1 MMPPIRAG
9 ALRVAMQLQG
19 PVLKVPPKRPYF
31 CRARAVRREED
42 VRIGGPTV
50 ERPGRVQEELLRP
63 VDVLITADQGSKDE
77 GVGIL
82 RLETRDLPDQQ
93 GQVAGLPSRSVVVDA
108 FLIGITGGVDVLTA
122 IAH

>member
-1 MMPPIRAG
+1 
-9 ALRVAMQLQG
+9 
-19 PVLKVPPKRPYF
+19 
-31 CRARAVRREED
+31 
-42 VRIGGPTV
+42 V
-50 ERPGRVQEELLRP
+50 ERPGRGRVQEELLRP

-93 GQVAGLPSRSVVVDA
+93 CQVAGLPSRSVVVDA